1 MRLCLTLV
9 LATPISGPAL
19 MWTPQWDSLL
29 MVEPT
34 VLVTPTCTVQY
45 STAQYSTVLYT
56 HHQCALVPAV
66 AQRRQRVRG
75 LPGLRDEEAGVV
87 PEDEDLKRVKKLRY

>member
-1 MRLCLTLV
+1 MFPVSIKERPLTLV

-34 VLVTPTCTVQY
+34 VLVTPTTSAPLLQL
-45 STAQYSTVLYT
+45 STHPLSIMSS
-56 HHQCALVPAV
+56 
-66 AQRRQRVRG
+66 
-75 LPGLRDEEAGVV
+75 
-87 PEDEDLKRVKKLRY
+87 

>member
-1 MRLCLTLV
+1 MFPVSNNKRLRLTLV

-34 VLVTPTCTVQY
+34 VLVTPTTSAPLLQLSTHPLGIVQCLNRFLNVK
-45 STAQYSTVLYT
+45 AK
-56 HHQCALVPAV
+56 ALVGAFNKE
-66 AQRRQRVRG
+66 RRRSHSSRY
-75 LPGLRDEEAGVV
+75 LLRA
-87 PEDEDLKRVKKLRY
+87 L